1 MPKLFDTKSLQH
13 PKKGFTLIEL
23 LISITIISILIGIGT
38 FSWMSGQVKSR
49 DSRRKSDLKLIQ
61 QSLDSYFLAN
71 GEYPP
76 KSQAGVLCGQ
86 LYSMT
91 GANGVAT
98 LLVPAFIPKLPQD
111 PTFPGTASDYFYKRE
126 GPTTYKLYATLE
138 NANDQDYVASYAG
151 SDGSGCGALTNV
163 YHYRAVSP

>member
-1 MPKLFDTKSLQH
+1 MPKLSATHYPQH
-13 PKKGFTLIEL
+13 TKKGFTLIEL

-86 LYSMT
+86 LYGLTSVK
-91 GANGVAT
+91 N
-98 LLVPAFIPKLPQD
+98 LLEGTFIPKLPQD

-126 GPTTYKLYATLE
+126 GPTTYKLYTTLE

-151 SDGSGCGALTNV
+151 SDGGGCGSLTNA
-163 YHYRAVSP
+163 YHYRVVSP